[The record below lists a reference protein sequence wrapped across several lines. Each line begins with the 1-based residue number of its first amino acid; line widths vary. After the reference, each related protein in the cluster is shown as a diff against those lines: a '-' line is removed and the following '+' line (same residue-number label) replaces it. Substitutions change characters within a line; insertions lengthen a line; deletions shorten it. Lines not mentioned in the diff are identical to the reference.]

1 MATHKLLKFRD
12 QKLLEQALTH
22 SSYANEN
29 PGNSHNE
36 RLEFLGDA
44 LLNFLSGEY
53 LYLREPLLPE
63 GEMTW
68 RRSHL
73 VDEQQ
78 LAKFAQEISLGQ
90 HLRLGKGLSQS
101 GGDRNPNLLSSA
113 FEAVVGAY
121 YLDSEL
127 DGELDGNLDS
137 DRSLENLRSIMRD
150 FFDAVLLNK
159 LFPENEPPSYVD
171 AKNQFQVWVQANFN
185 SLLPRYV
192 TDRIGGSDH
201 APEYLAK
208 VFVAQKIYGEGKASG
223 KKEAEK
229 KAAAKALAKVQQN
242 MS

>member
-1 MATHKLLKFRD
+1 MTTHKLLKFRD

-29 PGNSHNE
+29 PGHSHNE

-68 RRSHL
+68 QRSHL

-78 LAKFAQEISLGQ
+78 LAKFAQEIGLGQ

-101 GGDRNPNLLSSA
+101 GGDQNPNLLSSA

-127 DGELDGNLDS
+127 DSELDS

-150 FFDAVLLNK
+150 FFDAVLLNQ
-159 LFPENEPPSYVD
+159 LSPENEPLTYVD

-208 VFVAQKIYGEGKASG
+208 VFVAQKVYGEGKASG

-229 KAAAKALAKVQQN
+229 RAAAKALAKVQQN
-242 MS
+242 VP

>member
-121 YLDSEL
+121 YLDS
-127 DGELDGNLDS
+127 NLDNVS
-137 DRSLENLRSIMRD
+137 
-150 FFDAVLLNK
+150 
-159 LFPENEPPSYVD
+159 
-171 AKNQFQVWVQANFN
+171 
-185 SLLPRYV
+185 
-192 TDRIGGSDH
+192 
-201 APEYLAK
+201 
-208 VFVAQKIYGEGKASG
+208 SG
-223 KKEAEK
+223 
-229 KAAAKALAKVQQN
+229 
-242 MS
+242 

>member
-1 MATHKLLKFRD
+1 MMTHKLLKFRD

-29 PGNSHNE
+29 PGHDHNE

-78 LAKFAQEISLGQ
+78 LAKFAIEISLGQ

-121 YLDSEL
+121 YLD
-127 DGELDGNLDS
+127 N
-137 DRSLENLRSIMRD
+137 DRNLENLRSIMTD

-159 LFPENEPPSYVD
+159 LSPEDDPPTYVD
-171 AKNQFQVWVQANFN
+171 AKNQFQAWVQANFD

-208 VFVAQKIYGEGKASG
+208 VFVDQKIYGEGKASG
-223 KKEAEK
+223 KKDAEK
-229 KAAAKALAKVQQN
+229 KAAASALAKLQQKID
-242 MS
+242 

>member
-1 MATHKLLKFRD
+1 MTTHKLLKFRD

-44 LLNFLSGEY
+44 LHNFLSGEY

-78 LAKFAQEISLGQ
+78 LAKFAQEIGLGQ

-121 YLDSEL
+121 YLD
-127 DGELDGNLDS
+127 GGLDS
-137 DRSLENLRSIMRD
+137 DRSLANLRSIMRD

-159 LFPENEPPSYVD
+159 LSPENEPPTYVD

-229 KAAAKALAKVQQN
+229 RAAAKALAKVQRN

>member
-1 MATHKLLKFRD
+1 MITHKLLKFRD

-22 SSYANEN
+22 SSFANEN
-29 PGNSHNE
+29 PGHSHNE

-78 LAKFAQEISLGQ
+78 LAKFAQEIGLGQ
-90 HLRLGKGLSQS
+90 YLRLGKGLSQS

-113 FEAVVGAY
+113 FEAVIGAY
-121 YLDSEL
+121 YLDS
-127 DGELDGNLDS
+127 DGNLA
-137 DRSLENLRSIMRD
+137 NLRSIVRD
-150 FFDAVLLNK
+150 FFDAALLNK
-159 LFPENEPPSYVD
+159 LSPANQPPTYVD

-201 APEYLAK
+201 APEYLSK

-229 KAAAKALAKVQQN
+229 RAAANALAKLQQLP
-242 MS
+242 